1 MTSILFLEPSL
12 SLINVPLTL
21 LPHFLHGILHLIH
34 SPPDFFNVSLTPTSL
49 SIICPVVE
57 TRSLFA
63 PILAA
68 LKPTEGATIE
78 EQEFVCMQI
87 DGEGM
92 SDGSRLLELT
102 QPLAQAGVS
111 ILFITTYFSD
121 YVLVAAPQMKRVRKV
136 LLDRGFQF
144 DDDLSHSYLAS
155 HGTGF
160 EDARDSHAYS
170 NSRSAS
176 PEAFEFEAEF
186 EEQEEVEM
194 LSSVESFTDRVAHDQ
209 GINTLQFLRQGK
221 VPVTLAKNTKLV
233 MVGSRCQLSEYILP
247 LSRLFLLPEVP
258 KFFSITHAPQAHP
271 SLLLTKDLVDDFGSQ
286 NLLGVETAEVL
297 IPIMLDLSNLGPAGV
312 LGGCGIVCGVV
323 DELMQRAIQKPA
335 SLEQLLS
342 KEDFVMSYLSTVV
355 TGNVLIR
362 EQDIGKLGSEDD
374 CRMM

>member
-1 MTSILFLEPSL
+1 MTSIIFLEPSL
-12 SLINVPLTL
+12 SLINVPLAL
-21 LPHFLHGILHLIH
+21 LPHFVYGILHLIH

-49 SIICPVVE
+49 SIICPVEE
-57 TRSLFA
+57 TRHLFV

-68 LKPTEGATIE
+68 LKTVAGATIE
-78 EQEFVCMQI
+78 EQEYVCMQI

-92 SDGSRLLELT
+92 GDGSRLLELT

-121 YVLVAAPQMKRVRKV
+121 YVLVAATQMKRVRKV
-136 LLDRGFQF
+136 LLERGFKF
-144 DDDLSHSYLAS
+144 DDDLSHSFLAPN
-155 HGTGF
+155 GTTF
-160 EDARDSHAYS
+160 DDSRDGRSM
-170 NSRSAS
+170 SRSRS
-176 PEAFEFEAEF
+176 PSPDTFDFEADF
-186 EEQEEVEM
+186 EEDGQAEM
-194 LSSVESFTDRVAHDQ
+194 LSSVDSITDRVAQDQ

-221 VPVTLAKNTKLV
+221 VPVTLSKETKLV
-233 MVGSRCQLSEYILP
+233 MVGSRCKLSDYILP
-247 LSRLFLLPEVP
+247 LTRLFLLAEVP
-258 KFFSITHAPQAHP
+258 KFFSVTHAPETRP
-271 SLLLTKDLVDDFGSQ
+271 SLLVTKDLLKDFGIET
-286 NLLGVETAEVL
+286 LLGVETAEVL

-323 DELMQRAIQKPA
+323 DELMQRAIKKPA

-362 EQDIGKLGSEDD
+362 EQDLGKLGSEAD